1 MSDSATFGEE
11 ILTTG
16 EVAQRLKIS
25 RRAVQWMIKQRK
37 LQAVRIG
44 RAYRVR
50 PQHIE
55 AFLTNPRQNYLYL
68 RAELTRPCLAEANFT
83 SNHAQ

>member
-1 MSDSATFGEE
+1 MPERATASED

-25 RRAVQWMIKQRK
+25 RRQVQWLIHQRK

-55 AFLTNPRQNYLYL
+55 AFLTAHEIP
-68 RAELTRPCLAEANFT
+68 LAD
-83 SNHAQ
+83 Q

>member
-1 MSDSATFGEE
+1 MMLERATFGEE

-25 RRAVQWMIKQRK
+25 RRAVQWLIHQRRLK
-37 LQAVRIG
+37 AVRIG
-44 RAYRVR
+44 RSYRVR

-55 AFLTNPRQNYLYL
+55 AFLSAHETADPIDHP
-68 RAELTRPCLAEANFT
+68 A
-83 SNHAQ
+83 